1 MWRDDL
7 PRHRRAAVPGAARPR
22 PLRDCASSRAGPTPG
37 ESAQQV
43 ARVVIAAGGTAG
55 HVVPAIAVADALQ
68 AEGAEVSFL
77 GTRERAE
84 ADLVPEAGYE
94 IDFLRVSGL
103 DRRNPLKAARAV
115 WRAGRAVA
123 AARRVLESGRAD
135 VALGGGGYVAGPAG
149 PPALAAVRMELPLV
163 LTEADSHL
171 GLANRMLA
179 RRAERICLAFP
190 IPGRDGG
197 PYVITGRP
205 VPRSVLEADAAM
217 ARRRFGIPEPADCVT
232 VVGGSLG
239 ARSINL
245 AAFGAFARFDQDHDH
260 VGQPWVL
267 HIVGRRDYP
276 ELRRRWDEEGRPERY
291 TLLQYEP
298 NLGDVLA
305 AAALVVARAGGSV
318 MEIAA
323 AGRPAILIPYPHAT
337 ADHQTTNARWMADGG
352 AAMVI
357 PDAELTAERL
367 SAAIAELLSDEDRLR
382 AMSIAAKRLA
392 KPDAAKR
399 IAREVLEAADG

>member
-1 MWRDDL
+1 
-7 PRHRRAAVPGAARPR
+7 
-22 PLRDCASSRAGPTPG
+22 
-37 ESAQQV
+37 
-43 ARVVIAAGGTAG
+43 
-55 HVVPAIAVADALQ
+55 VPAIAVADALR
-68 AEGAEVSFL
+68 AEDAEVSFL

-84 ADLVPEAGYE
+84 ADLVPAAGYE

-103 DRRNPLKAARAV
+103 DRRNPLKAARAA
-115 WRAGRAVA
+115 WRAMRAVP
-123 AARRVLESGRAD
+123 AARRVLEQRKAD
-135 VALGGGGYVAGPAG
+135 VVLGGGGYVAGPAG
-149 PPALAAVRMELPLV
+149 LAAVRMDLPLV

-179 RRAERICLAFP
+179 RRAERVCLAFP

-197 PYVITGRP
+197 PYLVTGRP
-205 VPRSVLEADAAM
+205 VPKAVVEADPTV

-239 ARSINL
+239 ALSINR
-245 AAFGAFARFDQDHDH
+245 AAFEAFVGLRGDH
-260 VGQPWVL
+260 VGQPWVI
-267 HIVGRRDYP
+267 HVVGRRDYP

-298 NLGDVLA
+298 DLGDVLA
-305 AAALVVARAGGSV
+305 AADLVVARAGGSV

-352 AAMVI
+352 AAVVI
-357 PDAELTAERL
+357 PDRELTADRL
-367 SAAIAELLSDEDRLR
+367 SATISELLGDEDRLR
-382 AMSIAAKRLA
+382 EMGVAARRLA
-392 KPDAAKR
+392 KPDAAER
-399 IAREVLEAADG
+399 IAREVLGAAR